1 MYGHTH
7 FTHRNPPRTQ
17 LETIV
22 DTQKICSV
30 RKKKRSPDKALRE
43 KTNLQI
49 IIEFVLC

>member
-30 RKKKRSPDKALRE
+30 RKKKEPRQSITRKNQPPDYH
-43 KTNLQI
+43 
-49 IIEFVLC
+49 